1 MKIQD
6 LLNQS
11 KPCWKYAA
19 MDWDGTWYLYQEKPY
34 VEDDTLVWTSEY
46 EFDSFEHFAKDV
58 GNIFDIEPFDGDW
71 KDSLVVRGGE

>member
-19 MDWDGTWYLYQEKPY
+19 MDEDGTWYIYTEEPY
-34 VEDDTLVWTSEY
+34 LSNCGTWTNELDTDDISHY
-46 EFDSFEHFAKDV
+46 AKAV
-58 GNIFDIEPFDGDW
+58 GHLFDIEPFEGDW
-71 KDSLVVRGGE
+71 KDSLIEREGF

>member
-19 MDWDGTWYLYQEKPY
+19 MDCDGLWYLFTDKPF
-34 VEDDTLVWTSEY
+34 LHKGGVWINNSANGRTAE
-46 EFDSFEHFAKDV
+46 V
-58 GNIFDIEPFDGDW
+58 GYAFVIEPFDGDW
-71 KDSLVVRGGE
+71 KDSLIEREE

>member
-19 MDWDGTWYLYQEKPY
+19 MDYLI
-34 VEDDTLVWTSEY
+34 
-46 EFDSFEHFAKDV
+46 
-58 GNIFDIEPFDGDW
+58 NGDW
-71 KDSLVVRGGE
+71 KDSLIVRGEE

>member
-19 MDWDGTWYLYQEKPY
+19 TDENGDIYFYSAKPRICDNSWGLAG
-34 VEDDTLVWTSEY
+34 EDDSAIRIDY
-46 EFDSFEHFAKDV
+46 RFYDFF
-58 GNIFDIEPFDGDW
+58 NIEPFDGDW
-71 KDSLVVRGGE
+71 KDSLIEREE

>member
-19 MDWDGTWYLYQEKPY
+19 MDGDGLWWLYREKPY
-34 VEDDTLVWTSEY
+34 PDIPWITWTHECLLDDLEY
-46 EFDSFEHFAKDV
+46 MAKDIGSV
-58 GNIFDIEPFDGDW
+58 FDIEPFDGDW
-71 KDSLVVRGGE
+71 KDSLIEREE

>member
-6 LLNQS
+6 ILNQS

-19 MDWDGTWYLYQEKPY
+19 MDLDETWWLYREKPY
-34 VEDDTLVWTSEY
+34 VDYNMSWTHECVM
-46 EFDSFEHFAKDV
+46 DSFEYFAKDV

-71 KDSLVVRGGE
+71 KDSLVIRGEE